1 MASKL
6 EFRRLKTRI
15 AYPWSVERAMP
26 ADVTGMGQDEAIYG
40 PSQIAGPS
48 ENQDQTNDQTQ

>member
-48 ENQDQTNDQTQ
+48 DIQEKTDETQ